1 MEGLPLNTRYPQ
13 LGARSMREHR
23 FPNHLNLSS
32 LGTWVAKE
40 RNLAGC
46 GKTPVQSGFGKG
58 TTSVVPL
65 SRLDPLAL

>member
-1 MEGLPLNTRYPQ
+1 MLRYES
-13 LGARSMREHR
+13 A
-23 FPNHLNLSS
+23 F
-32 LGTWVAKE
+32 T
-40 RNLAGC
+40 GC